1 MPRAGHPKGDTFNFR
16 IGPALKAAFTQAAE
30 SEDRPAAQ
38 LLRDFRRAYVERQ
51 KRKAFEGEARRQ
63 SLAVAKRARNPES
76 DEAKSLKGWM
86 HSSMKNSSGT
96 NGRHEARRPGD
107 DRLQW

>member
-16 IGPALKAAFTQAAE
+16 IDPALKAAFTQAAE

-38 LLRDFRRAYVERQ
+38 LLRDFMRAYVERQ

-76 DEAKSLKGWM
+76 DEAKSLKELDTLFNEEQLRDEW
-86 HSSMKNSSGT
+86 K
-96 NGRHEARRPGD
+96 A
-107 DRLQW
+107 